1 MFPACGFTVYTH
13 RQMTRAASLRFF
25 RMLISFCLI
34 ATAASIH
41 VRAQRAPR
49 SNIALRIYVIDVEGG
64 QSTLI
69 VSPAGGSL
77 LVDTGWPGNN
87 GRDAERIQQAMKDA
101 GISRL
106 DKVLITHFH
115 TDHVGGVPEL
125 VKRVKVGEFL
135 DHGVNREDSEIT
147 RKDYA
152 AYVKAIGNTPRR
164 TLQPGDPIDIP
175 GLNTIVLT
183 ADGEHVS
190 SVPGIKS
197 QPNRY
202 CASEPEWQLDQ
213 SENPRSVGILVRF
226 GLFSFLDL
234 GDLTK
239 PKEVALVC
247 PNNPIGEVSV
257 YLVNHHG
264 LDQSSSKS
272 LVDAIHPRAAIMD
285 NGAHKGGSPEA
296 WQTVDEAV
304 GSQNL
309 YMLHNAE
316 GSDAAH
322 NSPEANIAN
331 PKGDGDG
338 DYFTVVADGDGS
350 FTITNSR
357 TGQTKHYDCK

>member
-1 MFPACGFTVYTH
+1 MFCA
-13 RQMTRAASLRFF
+13 QLAA
-25 RMLISFCLI
+25 
-34 ATAASIH
+34 
-41 VRAQRAPR
+41 AQK
-49 SNIALRIYVIDVEGG
+49 NTGLRIYVIDVEGG

-69 VSPAGGSL
+69 VSPSHGSL
-77 LVDTGWPGNN
+77 LIDAGWPGNN

-101 GISRL
+101 GISKL

-115 TDHVGGVPEL
+115 TDHVGGIPEL

-135 DHGVNREDSEIT
+135 DHGLNREDSNIT

-152 AYVKAIGNTPRR
+152 AYIQAIGDTPRR
-164 TLQPGDPIDIP
+164 TLRPGDLVDIP
-175 GLNTIVLT
+175 GLNTIVVA
-183 ADGEHVS
+183 ADGEHIG
-190 SVPGIKS
+190 SVPGIKPK
-197 QPNRY
+197 PNPW
-202 CASEPEWQLDQ
+202 CASEPKWQLDQ

-247 PNNPIGEVSV
+247 PDNPLGEVSV
-257 YLVNHHG
+257 YLVSHHG
-264 LDQSSSKS
+264 LDQSSAKS
-272 LVDAIHPRAAIMD
+272 LVNAIHARAAIMD

-296 WQTVDEAV
+296 WQTVDQAV

-309 YMLHNAE
+309 YMLHTAE

-331 PKGDGDG
+331 PRGDGDG
-338 DYFTVVADGDGS
+338 HYFTIFADGDGS
-350 FTITNSR
+350 FSVTNSR
-357 TGQTKHYDCK
+357 TGQRKHYDKK